1 MTNRQAKALS
11 LVSYYSLSGVLLPS
25 EGTITLDKAKEL
37 VSEQLEHLTHAK
49 RVSELEYMGYRVGK
63 TEQAVKN
70 KHTKVL
76 AMAFLKYE
84 GRHDEFLH

>member
-1 MTNRQAKALS
+1 MTNRQTKALS
-11 LVSYYSLSGVLLPS
+11 FVRYYSLSGVLSPS
-25 EGTITLDKAKEL
+25 KGTITLDEARKL
-37 VSEQLEHLTHAK
+37 VSEQLEHLTHAQ

-76 AMAFLKYE
+76 AMAYLKYE
-84 GRHDEFLH
+84 GRI

>member
-11 LVSYYSLSGVLLPS
+11 LVSHYSLSGVLLPS
-25 EGTITLDKAKEL
+25 EGTITLDEARKL
-37 VSEQLEHLTHAK
+37 VSEQLEHLTHET

-76 AMAFLKYE
+76 AMAYLKYE
-84 GRHDEFLH
+84 GRI